1 MGISDNLV
9 KIRNKQDISQQEVA
23 DFLGIGLRT
32 YVDWESGKTDV
43 KSSYLPKLATLFKVE
58 IGDFFQEKP
67 GKVVINQHYVEN
79 KEGSINSVILILTDK
94 DGIEQL
100 TDVLKKIV
108 EKE

>member
-43 KSSYLPKLATLFKVE
+43 KCSYLPKLATLFKVE
-58 IGDFFQEKP
+58 IGDFFQEKL

-100 TDVLKKIV
+100 TDVVKKIV